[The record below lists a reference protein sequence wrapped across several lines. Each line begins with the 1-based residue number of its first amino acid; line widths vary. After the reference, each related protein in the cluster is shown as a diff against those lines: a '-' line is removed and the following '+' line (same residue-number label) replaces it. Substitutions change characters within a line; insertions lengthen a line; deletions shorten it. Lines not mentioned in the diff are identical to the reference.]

1 MNLDHRIKTMDDD
14 IDRIIKNSNKAELI
28 ERLSQELSEEDSKVL
43 VILITDKEEGK
54 YSSLVMTLGLNTT
67 YEAYGILE
75 VAKQDLQN
83 EDY

>member
-1 MNLDHRIKTMDDD
+1 MASE

-28 ERLSQELSEEDSKVL
+28 ERLSQELAEADSKVI

-54 YSSLVMTLGLNTT
+54 YSSLVMTLGLENT

-75 VAKQDLQN
+75 VAKQDLQSG
-83 EDY
+83 DY